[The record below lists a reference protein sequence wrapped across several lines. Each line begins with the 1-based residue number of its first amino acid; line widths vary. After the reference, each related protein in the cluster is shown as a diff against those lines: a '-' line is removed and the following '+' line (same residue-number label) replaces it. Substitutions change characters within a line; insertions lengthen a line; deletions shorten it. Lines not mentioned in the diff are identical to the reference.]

1 MMRALLGCVAV
12 AALLLNA
19 GVAKAEDRRVIQNRL
34 FDVNHEFTVQAGL
47 LPLDVL
53 YKAPSITG
61 RYTWH
66 INDFVA
72 WEVISLTYAPS
83 TDLSL
88 IGLGIGP
95 VRFNHFSAQGNEL
108 QDNFGYRPFD
118 VDQIRLFAESNFILT
133 PLYGKFS
140 LFNRSNARL
149 ELFGVGGMA
158 VANFV
163 AFNPFPKDPLVTI
176 VDGGLPA
183 LPTKLDDFV
192 ARPGQTFLLRPG
204 LDVGF
209 GTRLFVSKRISF
221 RLDARAYGF
230 LEGYNGIKVPALSTS
245 EIPTLPVSF
254 TQVLFVGMGMSV
266 SLGGGE

>member
-1 MMRALLGCVAV
+1 MRSLLSCVLFLSV
-12 AALLLNA
+12 LA
-19 GVAKAEDRRVIQNRL
+19 GAGTASAQDRRVVQNRL
-34 FDVNHEFTVQAGL
+34 YGVNHEFTVQAGL

-72 WEVISLTYAPS
+72 WEVLSLTYAPT
-83 TDLSL
+83 TDISL

-95 VRFNHFSAQGNEL
+95 LRFNHFSSQGNEL

-118 VDQIRLFAESNFILT
+118 VDQMRLFAESNFVLT

-149 ELFGVGGMA
+149 ELYGVGGMA

-163 AFNPFPKDPLVTI
+163 AFNPFPKDPLVAI

-183 LPTKLDDFV
+183 PPTKLDDFI
-192 ARPGQTFLLRPG
+192 AKPGQTFLLRPG

-209 GTRLFVSKRISF
+209 GSRLFVSRRISF

-230 LEGYNGIKVPALSTS
+230 LEGYNGFVRPALSTTS
-245 EIPTLPVSF
+245 LPSLPVSF
-254 TQVLFVGMGMSV
+254 TQVLFMGLGMSV
-266 SLGGGE
+266 SLGGPE